1 MELQA
6 PPAVPNIESRRI
18 LLGWIPVLSSTLR
31 TRKGTRASVPPG
43 GDTLRLAV
51 ENLCTTGSRWEAQQ
65 RPPPP
70 LDPVGRQPPEQLI
83 AKVPRARP
91 PCWMND
97 VVPEG
102 VPTHGIW
109 PPNQHAHPDQLPHRP
124 IDHRSAQ
131 VQLRGEVTYRKGNP
145 FGAVELPWPQDL
157 LAYRGQHV
165 ARRSRDPETCHSV
178 LENVRYAGEP
188 GDSQRPRR
196 VPLPTTKMP
205 MIGLLGEPSPP
216 PPSIPL
222 GCHAWVI
229 SYIHASP
236 QGGLRPPPPDR
247 SPTLAPR
254 AAATG
259 SRFPWSGETGYYP
272 DPGWHRQRAGNVP
285 HPWASMG
292 NHRNSSADDGS
303 ARDSFPLGKTPRLSG
318 FSEKGETAS
327 TPAASTFF
335 L

>member
-6 PPAVPNIESRRI
+6 HPAVPNIESRRI
-18 LLGWIPVLSSTLR
+18 LLRGIPVPSTLR
-31 TRKGTRASVPPG
+31 LGKGTRASVPPG
-43 GDTLRLAV
+43 GDTLRRAV
-51 ENLCTTGSRWEAQQ
+51 EDLCTTGSRWESQQ

-70 LDPVGRQPPEQLI
+70 LDPVGRQPLEQFL
-83 AKVPRARP
+83 AEVPRARP
-91 PCWMND
+91 PCWMDD
-97 VVPEG
+97 VVPES
-102 VPTHGIW
+102 VPTYDIW

-124 IDHRSAQ
+124 IDHRLAQ
-131 VQLRGEVTYRKGNP
+131 AQLRGELTYRKGNP

-157 LAYRGQHV
+157 LAHRGQHV

-196 VPLPTTKMP
+196 VPPPTTKMP

-236 QGGLRPPPPDR
+236 QGGA
-247 SPTLAPR
+247 AP
-254 AAATG
+254 A
-259 SRFPWSGETGYYP
+259 SSGPEI
-272 DPGWHRQRAGNVP
+272 DPGTACRGNRIKASLVRGDGLQPRPWMAPSACRQRAAP
-285 HPWASMG
+285 MG
-292 NHRNSSADDGS
+292 IHGQPQELISR
-303 ARDSFPLGKTPRLSG
+303 
-318 FSEKGETAS
+318 
-327 TPAASTFF
+327 
-335 L
+335 